1 MSFQEISSDIL
12 VIHQNRIIFS
22 SGKGHLTQHSKI
34 SATVTQV
41 LTLFSQKIMKGERI
55 HFIRFEK
62 HRMIFLFPQDQKD
75 DSLVAIV
82 LIPFQ
87 RSARQVI
94 PAMGIILRM
103 IESFLHGEILDAQ
116 NKQLD
121 CFYQIL
127 SNPEKSLI
135 VVPRSP
141 EGILSALVILTAF
154 AHDMQYGIQQIIANI
169 IFVDPKNPQVLSEI
183 VQKSQNYRILSF
195 IHLPEV
201 EQNENIILFGLE
213 AQLRQYFSALQD
225 EQVYDVISRVFG
237 EQSNAMR
244 MRTFVANDEAREIAQ
259 SISLLPESE
268 DEFIRKEILL
278 NTVTHPG
285 KDIIVT
291 LSTPVMQKLREL
303 SNSISPSENMAVE
316 EVSEL
321 PEDLTELTLKIKE
334 DRQEIEDTKELLT
347 DTVVHPSIELIED
360 PDAIPTKQTEVVPP
374 IRVKTPNFESIS
386 DN

>member
-55 HFIRFEK
+55 HFIR
-62 HRMIFLFPQDQKD
+62 LDQKD

-103 IESFLHGEILDAQ
+103 IESFLQGEILDAQ

-127 SNPEKSLI
+127 ANPENSLI

-183 VQKSQNYRILSF
+183 VQKSQNSRILSF

-244 MRTFVANDEAREIAQ
+244 MRTFVAN
-259 SISLLPESE
+259 
-268 DEFIRKEILL
+268 
-278 NTVTHPG
+278 
-285 KDIIVT
+285 
-291 LSTPVMQKLREL
+291 
-303 SNSISPSENMAVE
+303 
-316 EVSEL
+316 
-321 PEDLTELTLKIKE
+321 
-334 DRQEIEDTKELLT
+334 
-347 DTVVHPSIELIED
+347 
-360 PDAIPTKQTEVVPP
+360 
-374 IRVKTPNFESIS
+374 
-386 DN
+386 